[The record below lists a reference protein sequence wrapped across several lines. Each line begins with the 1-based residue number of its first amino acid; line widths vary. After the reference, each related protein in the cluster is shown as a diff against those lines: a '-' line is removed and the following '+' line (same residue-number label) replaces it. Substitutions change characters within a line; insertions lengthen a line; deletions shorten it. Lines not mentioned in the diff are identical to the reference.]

1 MTHREYIE
9 IRRAT
14 TIKALSKFAKGQ
26 KNALTLGHND
36 LVDLKMHYRSHRE
49 PAHT

>member
-1 MTHREYIE
+1 MTHREYTE

-14 TIKALSKFAKGQ
+14 TMKALAKFAKGQ

-36 LVDLKMHYRSHRE
+36 LVDLKMHYKHHKSH
-49 PAHT
+49 